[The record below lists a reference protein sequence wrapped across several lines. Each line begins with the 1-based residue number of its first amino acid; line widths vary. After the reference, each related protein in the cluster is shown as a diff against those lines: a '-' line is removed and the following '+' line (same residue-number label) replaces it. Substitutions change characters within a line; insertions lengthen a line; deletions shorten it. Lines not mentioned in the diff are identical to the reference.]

1 MATQTPILS
10 ESCFLLHLPER
21 LRQMSEDEFFE
32 FCVLN
37 RDLRIERTAE
47 GEIAIMPPAGSETGG
62 SNLEIAGQ
70 LRNWAKIDGT
80 GKGFDSNAGFTLPS
94 GAMYAPDASW
104 LLKSRWKTL
113 PKADRRGF
121 AHICPDFVIELKSP
135 SDSVSFLQS
144 KMEEY
149 VANGARLGWLI
160 DPDRRRIYVYR
171 PNRAVVMLEGI
182 SSVSADPELPGFTL
196 ELGEIFDPDA
206 E

>member
-1 MATQTPILS
+1 MATQTPLLS
-10 ESCFLLHLPER
+10 ESCFLLHMPER
-21 LRQMSEDEFFE
+21 LRRMSEDEFFE

-47 GEIAIMPPAGSETGG
+47 GDIVIMPPAGTETGG

-160 DPDRRRIYVYR
+160 DPDRRVVYVYR
-171 PNRAVVMLEGI
+171 PSRAVVMLEGI
-182 SSVSADPELPGFTL
+182 SSVSADPRVARIHARTGRDFRS
-196 ELGEIFDPDA
+196 
-206 E
+206 

>member
-1 MATQTPILS
+1 MATQTPLLS
-10 ESCFLLHLPER
+10 ESCFLLHMPER

-47 GEIAIMPPAGSETGG
+47 GDIVIMPPAGGETGR
-62 SNLEIAGQ
+62 SNLNIVRRLG
-70 LRNWAKIDGT
+70 NWAEVDGT
-80 GKGFDSNAGFTLPS
+80 GIGFDSSTGFTLPNK
-94 GAMYAPDASW
+94 AVYAPDVSW
-104 LLKSRWKTL
+104 ILKTRWKTL
-113 PKADRRGF
+113 PQSDREGF
-121 AHICPDFVIELKSP
+121 PHICPDFVIELKSP
-135 SDSVSFLQS
+135 SDSVSFLEA

-149 VANGARLGWLI
+149 IANGVRLGWLI
-160 DPDRRRIYVYR
+160 VPRRRWVYVYR

-206 E
+206 